1 MPFLSKDGDRMQN
14 LLKFFQRLLWRSRR
28 VQKPT
33 NLLYWRLEEALQ
45 QGSKVWIETNND
57 SYAGIPLHLDS
68 EFIEILALSVSED
81 EEFDEMMY
89 KRTTWLIRL
98 SSIEAVAYPT
108 EQWSKD
114 RLETLLTEPTS
125 DREELG

>member
-1 MPFLSKDGDRMQN
+1 MQN
-14 LLKFFQRLLWRSRR
+14 LLKFFQRLFSRSRQ
-28 VQKPT
+28 VHTPS

-81 EEFDEMMY
+81 EDFEETMY

>member
-1 MPFLSKDGDRMQN
+1 MQK
-14 LLKFFQRLLWRSRR
+14 LLKFFQQLLWQSRR
-28 VQKPT
+28 TQRSS
-33 NLLYWRLEEALQ
+33 NLLGWRLEEALQ

-57 SYAGIPLHLDS
+57 SYAGIPLHLDA
-68 EFIEILALSVSED
+68 EFIEILALSVSE
-81 EEFDEMMY
+81 EEDFEDTLY

-108 EQWSKD
+108 EQWSKN

-125 DREELG
+125 DSELG